1 MNKVLVVINGC
12 PGSGKSYLS
21 GLIKEK
27 FPFFDIFPYDKVKEE
42 FFDAYGFDNI
52 TERSALE
59 ERSLEEYYQRLE
71 KRMEKGE
78 ELIIEYPFCRKHEK
92 PFSCLIE
99 KYGYRAVTI
108 TLIGDLSVLL
118 SRWEERDRREK
129 GRHPG
134 HYLLAYHK
142 GRAIK
147 DSDYK
152 RKPSL
157 EEFEALCRA
166 KDYFITLGE
175 TVRVD
180 VTDYSKVDYGQ
191 IISLISKNLND

>member
-59 ERSLEEYYQRLE
+59 ERSLEEYYLRLE

-92 PFSCLIE
+92 PFSCLI
-99 KYGYRAVTI
+99 
-108 TLIGDLSVLL
+108 
-118 SRWEERDRREK
+118 
-129 GRHPG
+129 
-134 HYLLAYHK
+134 
-142 GRAIK
+142 
-147 DSDYK
+147 
-152 RKPSL
+152 
-157 EEFEALCRA
+157 
-166 KDYFITLGE
+166 
-175 TVRVD
+175 
-180 VTDYSKVDYGQ
+180 
-191 IISLISKNLND
+191 